1 MAMPDPG
8 LDATTST
15 SDSEAFEALNQ
26 LAGRRTLPIPA
37 EILVGHILALPGPWD
52 WPVRRAA
59 FEALLRRLASARSQE
74 LAVIEGPRRGPLGR
88 YALGS
93 PQAAG
98 LLSYD
103 VRLLALDP
111 IEARCD
117 CTDFLRSSL
126 GLCKHVLAVVDH
138 LAASTPPTEEPESSL
153 DAPANES
160 TTSEVEQR
168 VDSAEPPRPDTSEP
182 IAERLLVPSLRSP
195 TGGCQRARV
204 SVRRH
209 GAAAL
214 YSRIRSCKWRG
225 GTASSDAE
233 LAVGAAE

>member
-1 MAMPDPG
+1 MPDPG

-126 GLCKHVLAVVDH
+126 GLCKHVLAVWITWPPARRRPKSPKARWTRRPTNPPPAKWNKGSTLWSRQGQTH
-138 LAASTPPTEEPESSL
+138 PSPSRSASWCRPFEAPPEAASALASL
-153 DAPANES
+153 FDGMARLLS
-160 TTSEVEQR
+160 TVG
-168 VDSAEPPRPDTSEP
+168 SAHASGAEGPRP
-182 IAERLLVPSLRSP
+182 AMPS
-195 TGGCQRARV
+195 
-204 SVRRH
+204 
-209 GAAAL
+209 
-214 YSRIRSCKWRG
+214 
-225 GTASSDAE
+225 
-233 LAVGAAE
+233 